1 MHTCERPPRIGTS
14 AVVAEPPGRGGVPD
28 EPGACIA
35 SSLLDS
41 VQELQDVVIA
51 EPTVTALADPEE
63 RELAAV
69 AKPLDGV
76 DVQVQH
82 LGDLGRREKLPD
94 LVRHHWWYW

>member
-1 MHTCERPPRIGTS
+1 MG
-14 AVVAEPPGRGGVPD
+14 
-28 EPGACIA
+28 
-35 SSLLDS
+35 SSLLDP

-69 AKPLDGV
+69 AKSLDGV

-94 LVRHHWWYW
+94 LVRHHWWYWFLLFGHSARPLAPGRCGGFGS